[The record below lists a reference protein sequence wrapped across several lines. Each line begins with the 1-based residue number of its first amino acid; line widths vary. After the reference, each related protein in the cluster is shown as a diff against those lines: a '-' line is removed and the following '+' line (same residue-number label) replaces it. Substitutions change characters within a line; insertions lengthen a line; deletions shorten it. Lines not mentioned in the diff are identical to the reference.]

1 MPGQYNRWVSRWG
14 TRIAALLATAALL
27 AFAGLLCGCGSGSNS
42 DSTATG
48 ASGETETTGGGGQGD
63 SGKSQPSEPKD
74 AEGKGD
80 RGAKGSAPVSPLKV
94 SGGGSGQFRVKG
106 GDNSIQEFGEEST
119 ESELDEAAVALHA
132 LFAARAEE
140 DWRAACARLSKTV
153 KAQLRLLGEHS
164 KSKSGPQLCPARMA
178 ALTPTF
184 PIRVQRESTIVDAGS
199 LRVEGDRG
207 FLIYRGAGGTV
218 YAINMAEEG
227 GWKVA
232 SLAGVP
238 LS

>member
-1 MPGQYNRWVSRWG
+1 MTAVLVFGLTACGSSDSESSS
-14 TRIAALLATAALL
+14 TAAKPSGTE
-27 AFAGLLCGCGSGSNS
+27 AEAGGKEGSG
-42 DSTATG
+42 
-48 ASGETETTGGGGQGD
+48 
-63 SGKSQPSEPKD
+63 SQPSEPKGGED
-74 AEGKGD
+74 E
-80 RGAKGSAPVSPLKV
+80 AKTNGSAPVVPLKV

-153 KAQLRLLGEHS
+153 RGQLRLLGENS
-164 KSKSGPQLCPARMA
+164 KSNSGPKLCPARIA
-178 ALTPTF
+178 AITPPF
-184 PIRVQRESTIVDAGS
+184 PISVQRESTIVDAGS

-207 FLIYRGAGGTV
+207 FLIYRGAEGTV
-218 YAINMAEEG
+218 YAINMADEDG
-227 GWKVA
+227 SWKVGA
-232 SLAGVP
+232 LAGIP